1 MSDSGEPCTAQKI
14 TPLGE
19 TPAFVPDQ
27 ASGHGLDDVPR
38 RVVFVQRGSQLNGL
52 GNACLH
58 VEGESRFLEFQI
70 RFGVVL

>member
-1 MSDSGEPCTAQKI
+1 MPARLEPRARRAAQSDAVA
-14 TPLGE
+14 PLHIVRTGIW
-19 TPAFVPDQ
+19 PR
-27 ASGHGLDDVPR
+27 PR
-38 RVVFVQRGSQLNGL
+38 RRPEAGGVRPEGQLNGL

>member
-14 TPLGE
+14 TPRGE

-38 RVVFVQRGSQLNGL
+38 RVVFQRGRQLNGL